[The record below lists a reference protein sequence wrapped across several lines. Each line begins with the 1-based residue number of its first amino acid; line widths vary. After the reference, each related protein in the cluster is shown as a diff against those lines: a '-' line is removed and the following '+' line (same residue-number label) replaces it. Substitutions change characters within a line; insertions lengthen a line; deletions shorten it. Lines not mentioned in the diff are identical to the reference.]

1 MVENVDDEVAYDIK
15 PCEKDKDD
23 RMLVKRLIKGS
34 SEFPQDIKWSINIK
48 NAEVNYPNMKI
59 NHVNIYDL

>member
-23 RMLVKRLIKGS
+23 RMLVKKLIKGS
-34 SEFPQDIKWSINIK
+34 SKFPRDIK
-48 NAEVNYPNMKI
+48 
-59 NHVNIYDL
+59 